1 MNINNASSPVLLY
14 QKDIKRTVSIISS
27 TSLSDTKTE
36 IKFHSIARNITGD
49 IVEDMIWRAVVD
61 YEIDQIDTNLPPESR
76 FNFAVTDYQVQLL
89 EDKKQK

>member
-1 MNINNASSPVLLY
+1 MFKGPLY
-14 QKDIKRTVSIISS
+14 IFLNTCENKF
-27 TSLSDTKTE
+27 KTE
-36 IKFHSIARNITGD
+36 IKFNSIARNGNGE
-49 IVEDMIWRAVVD
+49 IVEDMNWRAVVD

>member
-1 MNINNASSPVLLY
+1 MN
-14 QKDIKRTVSIISS
+14 
-27 TSLSDTKTE
+27 
-36 IKFHSIARNITGD
+36 
-49 IVEDMIWRAVVD
+49 WRAVVD

>member
-1 MNINNASSPVLLY
+1 
-14 QKDIKRTVSIISS
+14 
-27 TSLSDTKTE
+27 
-36 IKFHSIARNITGD
+36 
-49 IVEDMIWRAVVD
+49 MIWRAVVD